1 MPVIILAEVTGE
13 TSGGMPGYIDLE
25 SPMMRVLPRG
35 IDRPEVRL
43 AAMDRVISVIL
54 QYLHE

>member
-1 MPVIILAEVTGE
+1 MEYLYPGGLAKAITFSYDDGQ
-13 TSGGMPGYIDLE
+13 
-25 SPMMRVLPRG
+25 VLPRG
-35 IDRPEVRL
+35 IDRPKVRL